1 MNLSGTPVDFLVAF
15 MGGIAASFTPCVYP
29 LIPVSVGY
37 IGASSAGS
45 KLKGFLLSLSYVTG
59 IAVVYSLLGLL
70 ASLTGQIFGA
80 VSAHPVTYISAGVVI
95 VFFGASMLEIFSI
108 PLPNI
113 IKPVLLK
120 KKNHFSVFV
129 LGLVSGLVISPCLTP
144 VLGAILAYL
153 AVKKNLIYGSTL
165 LFIFAYGMGL
175 VLILSGTFSGILA
188 GLPKSGRWM
197 SYIKRGG
204 ALLLIG
210 MGVYFII
217 AGLKRI

>member
-1 MNLSGTPVDFLVAF
+1 MNLSGTPVDYLVAF

-45 KLKGFLLSLSYVTG
+45 KLKGFTLSLSYVTG

-70 ASLTGQIFGA
+70 ASLTGQIFGT
-80 VSAHPVTYISAGVVI
+80 VSAHPLTYISVGVVI
-95 VFFGASMLEIFSI
+95 ILFGVSILEVFSI

-113 IKPVLLK
+113 IKSGLLK

-144 VLGAILAYL
+144 VVGAILAYL
-153 AVKKNLIYGSTL
+153 ALKKNLIYGASL
-165 LFIFAYGMGL
+165 LFSFAYGMGL
-175 VLILSGTFSGILA
+175 ILILSGTFSGILA
-188 GLPKSGRWM
+188 ALPKSGKWM
-197 SYIKRGG
+197 EYIKKAG
-204 ALLLIG
+204 ALVLIG
-210 MGVYFII
+210 MGIYFII
-217 AGLKRI
+217 VGLMRI

>member
-1 MNLSGTPVDFLVAF
+1 MNLLGTPVDYLVAF

-45 KLKGFLLSLSYVTG
+45 KLKGFTLSLSYVTG

-70 ASLTGQIFGA
+70 ASLTGQIFGT
-80 VSAHPVTYISAGVVI
+80 VSSHPATYISVGVVI
-95 VFFGASMLEIFSI
+95 ILFGISMLGILSI

-113 IKPVLLK
+113 IQPGLLK
-120 KKNHFSVFV
+120 KKNYFSVFV
-129 LGLVSGLVISPCLTP
+129 LGLASGLVISPCLTP

-153 AVKKNLIYGSTL
+153 AVKKNLMYGATL

-175 VLILSGTFSGILA
+175 ILILSGTFSGILA
-188 GLPKSGRWM
+188 NLPKSGKWM
-197 SYIKRGG
+197 EYIKKVG
-204 ALLLIG
+204 ALVLIG

-217 AGLKRI
+217 VGLMRI